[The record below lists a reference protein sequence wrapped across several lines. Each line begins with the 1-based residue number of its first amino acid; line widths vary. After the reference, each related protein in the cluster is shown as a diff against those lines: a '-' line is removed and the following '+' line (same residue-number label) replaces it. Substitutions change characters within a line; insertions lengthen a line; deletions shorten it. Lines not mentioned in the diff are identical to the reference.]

1 MVSMD
6 IFDRFDTI
14 RIINTR
20 VYEQNE
26 IYKRGFTSVRKQLEI
41 DKFTNDRVII

>member
-1 MVSMD
+1 MALMG

-14 RIINTR
+14 RIISTR

-26 IYKRGFTSVRKQLEI
+26 IYKRGFISRRKQLEI